1 LEAEVRMSTTL
12 AQNDTRRPI
21 PSPLRA
27 SIACRAIF
35 LTNGFTL
42 SAWVPLVPLAKQRLM
57 LNDAGL
63 GLTLLSLG
71 AGALVSMPLAGMI
84 IARLGSRPV
93 IISASMVF
101 FAMLPLLA
109 SLTSVPLIVLCL
121 FIFGAANGL
130 MDISMN
136 AQGVAVEHLAGRPIF
151 SSLHGMFSIGGIFG
165 ATICGGLLHLGLTP
179 FTAACLIAAVMA
191 LMVFSQ
197 MPSLLRGRDGSSERK
212 HFNRPTGL
220 VALLGLLAFA
230 AAMTEGAM
238 MDWSAVFL
246 HFNRNFDEAGAGLG
260 FAAFSATMALGRL
273 TGDWVVARLG
283 AALTLRIGS
292 IIAAGGLC
300 LVTMTDPA
308 PLVLTGF
315 AITGVGLANVV
326 PQLFGM
332 AGKLPGFSPGVA
344 ISAVAT
350 LAYAG
355 ILAGPPLIGP
365 LATLTSLP
373 ISLSMLALAMLL
385 VAIGAGL
392 TKLRG

>member
-1 LEAEVRMSTTL
+1 MLSFIR
-12 AQNDTRRPI
+12 NDSRRVT

-27 SIACRAIF
+27 SLACRAIF

-63 GLTLLSLG
+63 GLILLSLG
-71 AGALVSMPLAGMI
+71 AGALVSMPLAGAI
-84 IARLGSRPV
+84 IARTGSRPV

-109 SLTSVPLIVLCL
+109 SLTSVPLLAVCL
-121 FIFGAANGL
+121 LIFGAANGL

-136 AQGVAVEHLAGRPIF
+136 AQGVAVEHLAGKPIF
-151 SSLHGMFSIGGIFG
+151 SSLHGMFSIGGILG
-165 ATICGGLLHLGLTP
+165 ATFCGGLLHLGLTP
-179 FTAACLIAAVMA
+179 LVAASLIAGLMA
-191 LMVFSQ
+191 LIVLGQ
-197 MPSLLRGRDGSSERK
+197 LTGLLHGGEGKGERK

-246 HFNRNFDEAGAGLG
+246 RFSRNFDEASAGLG
-260 FAAFSATMALGRL
+260 FAAFSATMAIGRL
-273 TGDWVVARLG
+273 TGDWVVGRLG
-283 AALTLRIGS
+283 AALTIRIGS
-292 IIAAGGLC
+292 MIAAAGLC
-300 LVTMTDPA
+300 LVTMADPA
-308 PLVLTGF
+308 PLVLAGF
-315 AITGVGLANVV
+315 AVTGIGLANIV

-373 ISLSMLALAMLL
+373 ISLSMLAAAMVL
-385 VAIGAGL
+385 VGLGAGL
-392 TKLRG
+392 ARSRG